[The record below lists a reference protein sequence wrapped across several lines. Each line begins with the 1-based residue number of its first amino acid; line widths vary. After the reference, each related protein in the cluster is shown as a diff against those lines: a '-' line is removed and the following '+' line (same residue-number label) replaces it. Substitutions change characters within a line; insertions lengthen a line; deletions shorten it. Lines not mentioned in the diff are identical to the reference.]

1 MNIVEFAL
9 KFKDLASSEL
19 RKFGQQAKTTFD
31 SAKKQTDGLTGNNRL
46 LARSYDDIQ
55 KRIQE
60 VESTLRNS
68 KIPSEIRNARRELE
82 ALKRESSGSMAGKAL
97 GGGGGMMDAAG
108 LLGLGKFAGPA
119 AVAAVGYKVG
129 EWLGDAISAS
139 LERQKILTSFNVLAG
154 SEQAGSAL
162 SKQLIS
168 LQKDTIL
175 GPEVFKNAQTMMGF
189 GIKSGEV
196 YDNLKMLGD
205 VSMGDAER
213 LNMLTLAFSQVR
225 AAGKLQGQDL
235 LQLINAGYNPLED
248 ISKRTGKTMGQLKD
262 EMSKGNISFSMVQQA
277 FRDATGEGGKFN
289 NMLNKLAE
297 TPAGKMEQFKGQWE
311 EFKINAGTAFMP
323 LISMALDFASSMMP
337 LIEGLI
343 KPLSSG
349 IQMAANWMK
358 SLTKESGGLM
368 DYVSII
374 KNVFVYGILPA
385 GQKLFGFIFS
395 TVGKLMEFISHSK
408 LLKDVFMTIGII
420 VSNLWGFIGLIV
432 DALTVIVDTVVMPI
446 LKALEW
452 VYRKLTGGGFETMV
466 KVKQPVGKSLN
477 ESTNTDLLNTIAQN
491 TAENTNATKST
502 EKAITGGGP
511 KVINIT
517 VQKFLDAI
525 NINSTTLEAGV
536 TDIEGKILEMFARV
550 VSQGAAA
557 I

>member
-60 VESTLRNS
+60 VESTLRTS
-68 KIPSEIRNARRELE
+68 RIPTEIRNARRELE
-82 ALKRESSGSMAGKAL
+82 ALKREASGSMAGKAL

-248 ISKRTGKTMGQLKD
+248 ISKRTGKSIGQLKD

-311 EFKINAGTAFMP
+311 EFKINAGTALMP
-323 LISMALDFASSMMP
+323 LVSMALQLASTLLP
-337 LIEGLI
+337 IIENFVNPFLKGVSTAVIYVKDLI
-343 KPLSSG
+343 K
-349 IQMAANWMK
+349 N
-358 SLTKESGGLM
+358 
-368 DYVSII
+368 SI
-374 KNVFVYGILPA
+374 FL
-385 GQKLFGFIFS
+385 QDTFR
-395 TVGKLMEFISHSK
+395 
-408 LLKDVFMTIGII
+408 
-420 VSNLWGFIGLIV
+420 FIGLLLDGIWQILGGLLVNLKELFELIV
-432 DALTVIVDTVVMPI
+432 VPL
-446 LKALEW
+446 LKAIDWIW
-452 VYRKLTGGGFETMV
+452 VRIKDLFGLAGKAPV
-466 KVKQPVGKSLN
+466 KTSSSASIKEQ
-477 ESTNTDLLNTIAQN
+477 TNTDLLRDISKNTAQN
-491 TAENTNATKST
+491 ADASSSAN
-502 EKAITGGGP
+502 KAVTSGGP

-517 VQKFLDAI
+517 VQKFLDSI
-525 NINSTTLEAGV
+525 NVNSQTINDGV
-536 TDIEGKILEMFARV
+536 TDIEAKFLEMFARV
-550 VSQGAAA
+550 LSQGAAA
-557 I
+557 AI